1 MIKINWITI
10 VAIRKILKFPD
21 QDLRIKAKP
30 VETFDEELKTLTDDM
45 FETMHS
51 VNGIGLAATQIGVAK
66 QVAVID
72 ISPEKNEPLVIVN
85 PAIQIL
91 DPSKTEDYDEGCLSV
106 PGFFEKISRPSDI
119 KLTYQDLNG
128 KKQEIK
134 PEGLLTKVV
143 QHELDHL
150 NGRLF
155 VDHISELKR
164 RRIRNKIVKQ
174 K

>member
-1 MIKINWITI
+1 M
-10 VAIRKILKFPD
+10 AIRKILKFPD

-30 VETFDEELKTLTDDM
+30 VESFDEELKTLTDDM

-51 VNGIGLAATQIGVAK
+51 VNGIGLAATQIGVAN

-106 PGFFEKISRPSDI
+106 PGFFEKISRPSEI

>member
-1 MIKINWITI
+1 M
-10 VAIRKILKFPD
+10 AIRKILKFPD

-30 VETFDEELKTLTDDM
+30 VVTFDDELKTLTDDM

-91 DPSKTEDYDEGCLSV
+91 DPSKKEDYDEGCLSV

>member
-1 MIKINWITI
+1 M
-10 VAIRKILKFPD
+10 AIRKILKFPD

-30 VETFDEELKTLTDDM
+30 VETFDEELKTLADDM

>member
-1 MIKINWITI
+1 M
-10 VAIRKILKFPD
+10 AIRKILKFPD

-45 FETMHS
+45 FETMHAAHG
-51 VNGIGLAATQIGVAK
+51 VGLAATQIGVAK

-72 ISPEKNEPLVIVN
+72 VSPEKNEPLVIVN

>member
-1 MIKINWITI
+1 M
-10 VAIRKILKFPD
+10 AIRKILRFPD

-119 KLTYQDLNG
+119 KLSYQDLNG
-128 KKQEIK
+128 QKQEIK

>member
-1 MIKINWITI
+1 M
-10 VAIRKILKFPD
+10 AIRKILIFPD

-30 VETFDEELKTLTDDM
+30 VETFDKELKTLTDDM

-51 VNGIGLAATQIGVAK
+51 VNGIGLAATQIGIAK

-72 ISPEKNEPLVIVN
+72 ISPEKNEPLVIIN
-85 PAIQIL
+85 PKIQIL
-91 DPSKTEDYDEGCLSV
+91 DPSKKEDYDEGCLSV
-106 PGFFEKISRPSDI
+106 PGFFETISRPSDI
-119 KLTYQDLNG
+119 KLSYQDLNG

>member
-1 MIKINWITI
+1 M
-10 VAIRKILKFPD
+10 AIRKILKFPD

-30 VETFDEELKTLTDDM
+30 VETFDEKLKTLTDDM

-85 PAIQIL
+85 PKIQIL
-91 DPSKTEDYDEGCLSV
+91 DPSKKEDYDEGCLSV
-106 PGFFEKISRPSDI
+106 PGFFETISRPSDI
-119 KLTYQDLNG
+119 KLSYQDLNG

>member
-1 MIKINWITI
+1 M
-10 VAIRKILKFPD
+10 AIRKILKFPN

-30 VETFDEELKTLTDDM
+30 IETFDDELKTLTDDM

-119 KLTYQDLNG
+119 KLTYQDLDG

-134 PEGLLTKVV
+134 PKGLLTKVV

>member
-1 MIKINWITI
+1 M
-10 VAIRKILKFPD
+10 AIRKILKFPD

-30 VETFDEELKTLTDDM
+30 VETFDDELKTLTDDM

-91 DPSKTEDYDEGCLSV
+91 DPTKTEDYDEGCLSV

-128 KKQEIK
+128 NKQEIK

>member
-1 MIKINWITI
+1 M
-10 VAIRKILKFPD
+10 AIRKILKFPD

-30 VETFDEELKTLTDDM
+30 VESFDDELKTLTDDM

-66 QVAVID
+66 QLAVID

-91 DPSKTEDYDEGCLSV
+91 DPTKTEDYDEGCLSV

>member
-1 MIKINWITI
+1 M
-10 VAIRKILKFPD
+10 AIRKILKFPD

-30 VETFDEELKTLTDDM
+30 VESFDDELKTLTDDM

-51 VNGIGLAATQIGVAK
+51 VDGIGLAATQIGVAK

-91 DPSKTEDYDEGCLSV
+91 DPTKTEDYDEGCLSV

>member
-1 MIKINWITI
+1 M
-10 VAIRKILKFPD
+10 AIRKILRFPD

-30 VETFDEELKTLTDDM
+30 VETFDEELKALSDDM

-119 KLTYQDLNG
+119 KLSYQDLNG
-128 KKQEIK
+128 QKQEIK

>member
-1 MIKINWITI
+1 M
-10 VAIRKILKFPD
+10 AIRKILKFPN

-30 VETFDEELKTLTDDM
+30 VETFDEKLKTLTDDM
-45 FETMHS
+45 FETMPS

-72 ISPEKNEPLVIVN
+72 ISPEKNEPLVIIN

-91 DPSKTEDYDEGCLSV
+91 DPSKIEDYDEGCLSV

-119 KLTYQDLNG
+119 KLFYKDLSG
-128 KKQEIK
+128 KNQEIK

>member
-1 MIKINWITI
+1 M
-10 VAIRKILKFPD
+10 AIRKILKFPD

-30 VETFDEELKTLTDDM
+30 VESFDNELKTLTDDM

-134 PEGLLTKVV
+134 PEGLLTKVI

>member
-1 MIKINWITI
+1 M
-10 VAIRKILKFPD
+10 AIRKILKFPN

>member
-1 MIKINWITI
+1 M
-10 VAIRKILKFPD
+10 AIRKILKFPN

-30 VETFDEELKTLTDDM
+30 VETFDDELKTLTDDM

-72 ISPEKNEPLVIVN
+72 ISPEKNEPLVIIN

-128 KKQEIK
+128 KNLEIK

-150 NGRLF
+150 KGRLF

>member
-1 MIKINWITI
+1 M
-10 VAIRKILKFPD
+10 AIRKILKFPD

-30 VETFDEELKTLTDDM
+30 VETFDDELKTLTDDM

-72 ISPEKNEPLVIVN
+72 ISAEKNEPLVIVN

-119 KLTYQDLNG
+119 KLSYQDLNG

-164 RRIRNKIVKQ
+164 RRIRNKIVK
-174 K
+174 KK

>member
-1 MIKINWITI
+1 M
-10 VAIRKILKFPD
+10 AIRKILKFPD

-30 VETFDEELKTLTDDM
+30 VETFDDELKTLTDDM

-72 ISPEKNEPLVIVN
+72 ISPEKNEPLVIIN

-128 KKQEIK
+128 NKQEIK

>member
-1 MIKINWITI
+1 M
-10 VAIRKILKFPD
+10 AIRKILKFPD

-30 VETFDEELKTLTDDM
+30 VKTFDEELKTLTDDM

>member
-1 MIKINWITI
+1 M
-10 VAIRKILKFPD
+10 AIRKILKFPD

-30 VETFDEELKTLTDDM
+30 VESFDDELKTLTDDM

-72 ISPEKNEPLVIVN
+72 VSPEKNEPLVIVN

>member
-1 MIKINWITI
+1 M
-10 VAIRKILKFPD
+10 AIRKILKFPD

-30 VETFDEELKTLTDDM
+30 VESFDGELKTLTDDM

-106 PGFFEKISRPSDI
+106 PGFFEKISRPSEI

>member
-1 MIKINWITI
+1 M
-10 VAIRKILKFPD
+10 AIRKILKFPD

-30 VETFDEELKTLTDDM
+30 VESFDDELKTLTDDM

-91 DPSKTEDYDEGCLSV
+91 DPSKIEDYDEGCLSV

>member
-1 MIKINWITI
+1 M
-10 VAIRKILKFPD
+10 AIRKILKFPD

-30 VETFDEELKTLTDDM
+30 VETFDEELKALTDDM

-51 VNGIGLAATQIGVAK
+51 VNGIGLAATQIGVDK

-72 ISPEKNEPLVIVN
+72 ISLEKNQPLVIVN

-119 KLTYQDLNG
+119 KLSYQDLNG

-134 PEGLLTKVV
+134 PDGLLTKVV

>member
-1 MIKINWITI
+1 MAIK
-10 VAIRKILKFPD
+10 KILKFPD

-30 VETFDEELKTLTDDM
+30 VETFDEGLKTLTDDM

-119 KLTYQDLNG
+119 KLTYQDLDG

-134 PEGLLTKVV
+134 PDGLLTKVV

>member
-1 MIKINWITI
+1 M
-10 VAIRKILKFPD
+10 AIRKILKFPD

-30 VETFDEELKTLTDDM
+30 VESFDGELKTLTDDM

-91 DPSKTEDYDEGCLSV
+91 DPSVTEDYDEGCLSV

>member
-1 MIKINWITI
+1 M
-10 VAIRKILKFPD
+10 AIRKILKFPD

-30 VETFDEELKTLTDDM
+30 VESFDDELKTLTDDM

-91 DPSKTEDYDEGCLSV
+91 DPIKTEDYDEGCLSV

>member
-1 MIKINWITI
+1 

-21 QDLRIKAKP
+21 QDLRIKAKL
-30 VETFDEELKTLTDDM
+30 VEAFDEELKALTDDM

-51 VNGIGLAATQIGVAK
+51 VSGIGLAATQIGVAK

-119 KLTYQDLNG
+119 KLSYQDLNG
-128 KKQEIK
+128 QKQEIK

>member
-1 MIKINWITI
+1 M
-10 VAIRKILKFPD
+10 AIRKILKFPD

-30 VETFDEELKTLTDDM
+30 VEIFDDELKTLTDDM

>member
-1 MIKINWITI
+1 M
-10 VAIRKILKFPD
+10 AIRKILKFPD

-30 VETFDEELKTLTDDM
+30 VETFDDELKTLTDDM

-72 ISPEKNEPLVIVN
+72 ISAEKNEPLVIVN
-85 PAIQIL
+85 PAIKIL

-106 PGFFEKISRPSDI
+106 PGFFETISRPSDI
-119 KLTYQDLNG
+119 QLSYQDLSG
-128 KKQEIK
+128 QKHEIK
-134 PEGLLTKVV
+134 PKGLLTKVV
-143 QHELDHL
+143 QHEIDHL

>member
-1 MIKINWITI
+1 M
-10 VAIRKILKFPD
+10 AIRKILKFPD

-30 VETFDEELKTLTDDM
+30 VETFDKELKTLTDDM

-51 VNGIGLAATQIGVAK
+51 VNGIGLAATQIGIAK

-106 PGFFEKISRPSDI
+106 PGFFEKISIPSDI

-128 KKQEIK
+128 QKQEIK
-134 PEGLLTKVV
+134 PEVLLTKVV

>member
-1 MIKINWITI
+1 M
-10 VAIRKILKFPD
+10 AIRKILKFPD

-30 VETFDEELKTLTDDM
+30 VESFDDELKTLTDDM
-45 FETMHS
+45 FDTMHS

-106 PGFFEKISRPSDI
+106 PGFFEKISRPSEI

>member
-1 MIKINWITI
+1 

-30 VETFDEELKTLTDDM
+30 VDTFDEELKALTDDM

-85 PAIQIL
+85 PEIQIL
-91 DPSKTEDYDEGCLSV
+91 DPSKREDYDEGCLSV

-119 KLTYQDLNG
+119 KLTYQDVSG

>member
-1 MIKINWITI
+1 M
-10 VAIRKILKFPD
+10 AIRKILKFPN

-30 VETFDEELKTLTDDM
+30 VETFDDELKTLTDDM

-51 VNGIGLAATQIGVAK
+51 VDGIGLAATQIGVAK

-85 PAIQIL
+85 PAVQIL

>member
-1 MIKINWITI
+1 M
-10 VAIRKILKFPD
+10 AIRKILKFPD
-21 QDLRIKAKP
+21 QNLRTKAE
-30 VETFDEELKTLTDDM
+30 VIETFDAALKALTDDM

-51 VNGIGLAATQIGVAK
+51 VNGIGLAATQIGISK
-66 QVAVID
+66 RVAVID
-72 ISPEKNEPLVIVN
+72 ISKEKNEPFVIIN
-85 PAIQIL
+85 PEIEIL
-91 DPSKTEDYDEGCLSV
+91 DTSKNEDYDEGCLSV
-106 PGFFEKISRPSDI
+106 PGFFETISRPSDI
-119 KLTYQDLNG
+119 KLAYQDLNG
-128 KKQEIK
+128 EKKEIK

-164 RRIRNKIVKQ
+164 RRIRNKIIKQ

>member
-1 MIKINWITI
+1 M
-10 VAIRKILKFPD
+10 AIRKILKFPD

-30 VETFDEELKTLTDDM
+30 VESFDDELKTLTDDM

-119 KLTYQDLNG
+119 KLAYQDLNG

>member
-1 MIKINWITI
+1 M
-10 VAIRKILKFPD
+10 AIRKILKFPD

-30 VETFDEELKTLTDDM
+30 VESFDDELKTLTDDM

-51 VNGIGLAATQIGVAK
+51 VNGIGLAATQIGIAK

-91 DPSKTEDYDEGCLSV
+91 DPSKKEDCDEGCLSV

>member
-1 MIKINWITI
+1 M
-10 VAIRKILKFPD
+10 AIRKILKFPD

-30 VETFDEELKTLTDDM
+30 VETFDDELKTLTDDM

-85 PAIQIL
+85 PVIQIL